1 MSGKVKQM
9 NKKKKFVADGVFH
22 AELHSFLERAIS
34 ASGYAGFEVRVTP
47 VKTEIRI
54 KATKTQ
60 EVIGVEGRKI
70 RELTSLIQKRFN
82 YKKDG
87 VEVYVERIPFRGLCS
102 AAQAES
108 IKAKLLLGVPVRM
121 AANSVTRAVMM
132 EGAKGVEVVVSG
144 KLRQQRAKSMKF
156 KSGYMICT
164 GQPKIDFVDVAIRH
178 VFFKQGIMGVK
189 VKIMLPHDPTG
200 RKGVKTT
207 LPDTVTI
214 HDPKPDNEEEEIKQ
228 QEGEQQN

>member
-1 MSGKVKQM
+1 M
-9 NKKKKFVADGVFH
+9 ADGVFH

>member
-1 MSGKVKQM
+1 M
-9 NKKKKFVADGVFH
+9 ADGVFH

-82 YKKDG
+82 YKNDG